1 MNTSHLYKHNRSKCN
16 PVNERYILRVG
27 VDIVFDRKKYQDD
40 GDLNNYNKAQIGKKK
55 RRSHI

>member
-40 GDLNNYNKAQIGKKK
+40 GDLNNYNKAQIGK
-55 RRSHI
+55 